1 MEHEETYLLM
11 MDALDGELAEAQN
24 VELEAHLRACPSCL
38 QEWQALL
45 AVHTLLQQ
53 TPALSPA
60 VDFAQRTLARLP
72 NRRVRIWTLT
82 AIYVLLLLGGI
93 LPLALG
99 IWFVFLLRPVLSE
112 PTILSSISQSIGQA
126 LQVMGTIA
134 GALLAG
140 LGEMIVQQPAI
151 VGWLLVLLGIISI
164 WGGVSRQL
172 IFQTNSRQIS

>member
-99 IWFVFLLRPVLSE
+99 IWFAFLLRPVLSE